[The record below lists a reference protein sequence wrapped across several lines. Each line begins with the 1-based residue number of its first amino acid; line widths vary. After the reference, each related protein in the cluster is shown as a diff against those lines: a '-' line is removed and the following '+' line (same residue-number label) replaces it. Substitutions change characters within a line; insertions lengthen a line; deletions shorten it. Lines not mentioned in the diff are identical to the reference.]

1 MTATRSA
8 IVLGA
13 LLACAVPLDAQRWE
27 RQVLDRLERAI
38 AAIGT
43 GRRAAVVSR
52 SGTLNQEESALMQ
65 APAVRGTSY
74 TVVAVCDDDCSRLQL
89 TLINENGSD
98 VATDRRSGS
107 LPTLRFTPDR
117 DMTYRVRVV
126 MDACRWNPCWY
137 GVALVPLG
145 KKAP

>member
-1 MTATRSA
+1 MSCRSA
-8 IVLGA
+8 LVLGI
-13 LLACAVPLDAQRWE
+13 LLISAVPLEAQRWE

-43 GRRAAVVSR
+43 SRRADVVSR
-52 SGTLNQEESALMQ
+52 SGTLNEEESALME
-65 APAVRGTSY
+65 APAVQGIRY
-74 TVVAVCDDDCSRLQL
+74 ALVAVCDDDCSRLQL

-126 MDACRWNPCWY
+126 MDGCRWNPCWY

-145 KKAP
+145 KRAP

>member
-1 MTATRSA
+1 MALRSA
-8 IVLGA
+8 IALGA
-13 LLACAVPLDAQRWE
+13 LLVCAVPLEAQRWE

-38 AAIGT
+38 AAIGA
-43 GRRAAVVSR
+43 GRAAVVSR
-52 SGTLNQEESALMQ
+52 SGTLNQEEWALMN
-65 APAVRGTSY
+65 APAVKGTSY
-74 TVVAVCDDDCSRLQL
+74 ALVAVCDDDCSRLQL

-98 VATDRRSGS
+98 VATDRRSES

-145 KKAP
+145 KTAP